1 MQVTRAPARTGWL
14 WVAEGFSL
22 LRRHPL
28 AMLGITVLFLFSVM
42 LPSVL
47 PVIGQ
52 FAPLVL
58 MPALSVGYMQAVR
71 TAAAGRMPSPW
82 TLYDGLRAGNGRG
95 ARPLLVLGLVNCL
108 LSVLALAVASLA
120 DGGTLFRMATGT
132 LAGDDPALQDHRGLA
147 FAVVIFALIFTPA
160 QMAMWYAPVFVAWHR
175 LHPARALF
183 YSLVGVWRNRA
194 AFVVYLLGWVAVA
207 IGMSVALQLLRPL
220 LPASVMTLLLSP
232 LSLMLLAA
240 LYCSFWPSYRDVVQD
255 GPEGGPPPLPL
266 PGAAR

>member
-1 MQVTRAPARTGWL
+1 MQVTRAPARIGWR

-28 AMLGITVLFLFSVM
+28 ALLGITVLFLFSVM
-42 LPSVL
+42 LPSIL

-82 TLYDGLRAGNGRG
+82 TLYDGLRAQKGRG
-95 ARPLLVLGLVNCL
+95 ARPLLLLGAINCL
-108 LSVLALAVASLA
+108 LTVLALALSSIA
-120 DGGTLFRMATGT
+120 DGGTLFRIATGT
-132 LAGDDPALQDHRGLA
+132 IAGDDPALGDRSLV
-147 FAVVIFALIFTPA
+147 FAAVIFLVLYTPV
-160 QMAMWYAPVFVAWHR
+160 QMAMWYAPMFVAWHR

-183 YSLVGVWRNRA
+183 YSLVGVWRNRS
-194 AFVVYLLGWVAVA
+194 AFAVYLLGWVAVA
-207 IGMSVALQLLRPL
+207 IGLSIALQLAKPL
-220 LPASVMTLLLSP
+220 LPGSLMPLLLSP
-232 LSLMLLAA
+232 LSLVMLAA

-255 GPEGGPPPLPL
+255 GPEAGPPPIP
-266 PGAAR
+266 PPASAA